1 MRNYQLTL
9 IFSPILS
16 EQEANDQM
24 QQLASL
30 VQEKG
35 GILGEQ
41 QMLGKRPLLA
51 PIKSQKEGFLASL
64 AFTVSPEYLG
74 ELEAQYKGNSQVLR
88 SLLAQRV
95 RKSARAGR
103 VPQLKQKTSEVPQG
117 QAETEGTQE
126 TQQQKEPRK
135 EEKIDLKDID

>member
-1 MRNYQLTL
+1 
-9 IFSPILS
+9 
-16 EQEANDQM
+16 M

-74 ELEAQYKGNSQVLR
+74 ELEAQYKGNSRVLR
-88 SLLAQRV
+88 SLLAQ
-95 RKSARAGR
+95 
-103 VPQLKQKTSEVPQG
+103 LKQQT
-117 QAETEGTQE
+117 ETEGTQE
-126 TQQQKEPRK
+126 TQQQREPRK
-135 EEKIDLKDID
+135 EEKIDLKDIDEKLEEIFKESK

>member
-1 MRNYQLTL
+1 
-9 IFSPILS
+9 
-16 EQEANDQM
+16 M

-74 ELEAQYKGNSQVLR
+74 ELEAQYKGNSRVLR

-95 RKSARAGR
+95 RKSAKAGR
-103 VPQLKQKTSEVPQG
+103 VPQLKQQT
-117 QAETEGTQE
+117 ETEGTQE
-126 TQQQKEPRK
+126 TQQQREPRK
-135 EEKIDLKDID
+135 EEKIDLKDIDEKLEEIFKESK